1 MKNISIIILFLSAF
15 LISGCTSKTEET
27 YSIAENFKLPDVNR
41 AEHALSDF
49 KADIIMLHFWADWC
63 AHCREEFKGLEKT
76 YQDLKSE
83 GFLIIAVNV
92 GQSKDHV
99 KGIQEEYHITFP
111 MLRDA
116 DKKELAQY
124 DKAGNLVAT
133 GHIASDSV
141 GIAPFVKEL
150 RERGLEVTPMSGVFV
165 PE

>member
-27 YSIAENFKLPDVNR
+27 YGIAENFKLPDVNR

-116 DKKELAQY
+116 DKKVSELYQVKGLPASYFVSSDGQIKY
-124 DKAGNLVAT
+124 QRSGWIKAEE
-133 GHIASDSV
+133 IADRFY
-141 GIAPFVKEL
+141 ALK
-150 RERGLEVTPMSGVFV
+150 
-165 PE
+165 